1 MDDSTPRKDHY
12 GTLRRWSTARG
23 KSVSCGYDELLLERG
38 YTGHEHLPQFG
49 LINMNVI
56 ITNGGYGIT

>member
-1 MDDSTPRKDHY
+1 M
-12 GTLRRWSTARG
+12 
-23 KSVSCGYDELLLERG
+23 SCGYDELLLERG